1 MGEVRRRRGRPAGL
15 SEGDLLAV
23 ARAAFLDNGYAATT
37 MDEIAARAHISKAS
51 LYREHPS
58 KAALFSAVV
67 SDWAAAG
74 RDAMRPALARLV
86 DGKDIAVDLFDLAC
100 TIRAGVLSPD
110 VLGMRRLVTS
120 EAERHPDI
128 AATYLAESWER
139 NIDALADA
147 FRALHRQGRLSIRD
161 TRVAADQFTWLIV
174 GSPLNSQLLSVAPHL
189 DVGSTPASAVELFL
203 SGYSTG
209 RDAVHRADS
218 PSHRAH

>member
-1 MGEVRRRRGRPAGL
+1 MGEERRRRGRPAGL

-23 ARAAFLDNGYAATT
+23 ARAAFLESGYAATT
-37 MDEIAARAHISKAS
+37 MDEIAARARISKAS

-86 DGKDIAVDLFDLAC
+86 EGKDIAVDLFDLAC
-100 TIRAGVLSPD
+100 TIQAGVLSPD

-128 AATYLAESWER
+128 AATYFAESWER

-147 FRALHRQGRLSIRD
+147 FRALDRQGRLSIRD
-161 TRVAADQFTWLIV
+161 TRVAADQFTWLTI
-174 GSPLNSQLLSVAPHL
+174 GSPLNAQLLSAAPHL
-189 DVGSTPASAVELFL
+189 DAEPTPVSAVELFL
-203 SGYSTG
+203 SGYATSGDALPRVHST
-209 RDAVHRADS
+209 
-218 PSHRAH
+218 PPQAH